1 MSQET
6 KQPVYAQVP
15 APEHSAQQTPATTAA
30 ASSAPSSAQPG
41 AAPAPQASEK
51 SPAAA
56 PGAAAAGAAAACA
69 SASAAGAPGA
79 AAGPEPKLKH
89 LPVNMYAIVMGL
101 AGFSLTCHAVIGNAT
116 LDLITGLLASAV
128 FVVLTILYGIKIIKY
143 PGAVVQEAS
152 HPVKLSFFPAF
163 SISLLLLSSVWL
175 KYDFARYLWLAGCTL
190 QLFLTLFVLY
200 SLVHKSFNINH
211 VNPAWFIPVAGPLI
225 VPLAGIQMGY
235 GFISSIAYPVGFLFW
250 ILLFTILLYRLVF
263 HDPLPPKL
271 VPMLCIMLA
280 PPSVAALSYHAID
293 GFYAFP
299 EAAPSPVVLMLY
311 GIAWFV
317 FVFLLTN
324 IRRFMKAPFFLS
336 AWAYSFPVAAFIL
349 ATRKLVPEFADPAYK
364 GVLEIIDYTLWG
376 LFTMLILWLA
386 VRTVGLIAK
395 GKICVPE

>member
-6 KQPVYAQVP
+6 KQPVDAQVP
-15 APEHSAQQTPATTAA
+15 APEHSAQQAPATTD

-41 AAPAPQASEK
+41 AAPAQKASEK
-51 SPAAA
+51 SPAGA
-56 PGAAAAGAAAACA
+56 PGA
-69 SASAAGAPGA
+69 A

-89 LPVNMYAIVMGL
+89 LPINMYAIVMGL

-116 LDLITGLLASAV
+116 LDLITGLLATTV
-128 FVVLTILYGIKIIKY
+128 FVVLTILYGMKIIKY

-225 VPLAGIQMGY
+225 VPMAGIQMGY
-235 GFISSIAYPVGFLFW
+235 GFISSIAYPIGFLFW

-293 GFYAFP
+293 GFYAVP
-299 EAAPSPVVLMLY
+299 EAAPSPLVLMLY

-349 ATRKLVPEFADPAYK
+349 ATKKLVPEFADPAYK
-364 GVLEIIDYTLWG
+364 GMLDMIDYTLWG
-376 LFTMLILWLA
+376 LFAVLILWLV
-386 VRTVGLIAK
+386 VRTAGLIAK